1 MQNNELKQL
10 SIKDSMTG
18 LYNHQCIH
26 DYLDKEIQ
34 KAKRYKTKLSI
45 AMFDIDFFKQ
55 VNDQYGHVFGDEVI
69 ISVAEILM
77 YYSRD
82 SDYIGRYGGE
92 EFMIILPYT
101 SLEDARE
108 QSERLR
114 VYIETMYL
122 KTV

>member
-1 MQNNELKQL
+1 
-10 SIKDSMTG
+10 
-18 LYNHQCIH
+18 
-26 DYLDKEIQ
+26 
-34 KAKRYKTKLSI
+34 
-45 AMFDIDFFKQ
+45 MFDIDFFKQ

-114 VYIETMYL
+114 VYIENHVFENGL
-122 KTV
+122 KITISGGVAEWKGKTPETLVIEADNLLYKAKKEGRNQIAYK